1 MPAGDPGRDDPAQG
15 FDAVLQALDDEREDT
30 ANVLHDGPQQ
40 LMTAMRLVADG
51 TLHALDD
58 GDSERVRMGIERLE
72 QLAEHGAAGLRRI
85 SIGLNPVRR
94 DLADALAVLVELLED
109 RGVDA
114 SLAVEGDWPADGARD
129 AAFYAVAR
137 ECSLE
142 AARRG
147 AASISLSLAATAD
160 RPQLRIT
167 AGGGEIGES
176 VLLLAGHRAS
186 AVGAQ
191 LEVGH
196 GEQVVVELTA
206 RPA

>member
-1 MPAGDPGRDDPAQG
+1 MPAGDPGHEHPAQG
-15 FDAVLQALDDEREDT
+15 LDAVLQALDDEREDT

-58 GDSERVRMGIERLE
+58 GDGERVRMGIERLE

-85 SIGLNPVRR
+85 SIGLNPLRR
-94 DLADALAVLVELLED
+94 DLPEALGVLVELLED

-114 SLAVEGDWPADGARD
+114 SLAVEGDWPEGARD

-137 ECSLE
+137 ECSLDS
-142 AARRG
+142 ARRG
-147 AASISLSLAATAD
+147 ATSISMSLTAT
-160 RPQLRIT
+160 PEGEQLRIT
-167 AGGGEIGES
+167 TSGGELGES
-176 VLLLAGHRAS
+176 VLLLARHRA
-186 AVGAQ
+186 AGVGAE
-191 LEVGH
+191 LDVVR
-196 GEQVVVELTA
+196 GEHVVVELTR

>member
-15 FDAVLQALDDEREDT
+15 LDAVLQALDDEREDT

-58 GDSERVRMGIERLE
+58 GDGERVRMGIERLE

-94 DLADALAVLVELLED
+94 ELPEALGVLVELLED

-114 SLAVEGDWPADGARD
+114 SLAVEGDWPDGARD

-137 ECSLE
+137 ECSLDS
-142 AARRG
+142 ARRG
-147 AASISLSLAATAD
+147 ATSISMSLTVT
-160 RPQLRIT
+160 PEGEQLRIT
-167 AGGGEIGES
+167 TSGGEPGES
-176 VLLLAGHRAS
+176 VLLLARHRA
-186 AVGAQ
+186 AGVGAE
-191 LEVGH
+191 LEVVR
-196 GEQVVVELTA
+196 GEQVVVELT
-206 RPA
+206 RPPA

>member
-1 MPAGDPGRDDPAQG
+1 MPAGAPGRDDPAQEL
-15 FDAVLQALDDEREDT
+15 DAVLQALDDEREDT

-58 GDSERVRMGIERLE
+58 GDGERVRMGIERLE
-72 QLAEHGAAGLRRI
+72 QLAEQGAAGLRRI

-114 SLAVEGDWPADGARD
+114 SLAVEGDWPADGTRD

-147 AASISLSLAATAD
+147 AASISLSLAATPDGA
-160 RPQLRIT
+160 QLRI

-176 VLLLAGHRAS
+176 VLSLAGHRA
-186 AVGAQ
+186 AGVGAQ
-191 LEVGH
+191 LEVTR

-206 RPA
+206 GTV

>member
-1 MPAGDPGRDDPAQG
+1 MPAGDPGHDDPAQG
-15 FDAVLQALDDEREDT
+15 LDAVLQALDDEREDT

-58 GDSERVRMGIERLE
+58 GDGERVRMGIERLE

-85 SIGLNPVRR
+85 SVGLNPLRR
-94 DLADALAVLVELLED
+94 DLPEALGVLVELLED

-114 SLAVEGDWPADGARD
+114 SLAVEGDWPEGARD

-137 ECSLE
+137 ECSLDS
-142 AARRG
+142 ARRG
-147 AASISLSLAATAD
+147 ATSISMSLTAT
-160 RPQLRIT
+160 PEGEQLRIT
-167 AGGGEIGES
+167 TSGGELGES
-176 VLLLAGHRAS
+176 VLLLARHRA
-186 AVGAQ
+186 AGVGAE
-191 LEVGH
+191 LVVVR
-196 GEQVVVELTA
+196 GEQVVVELTR

>member
-1 MPAGDPGRDDPAQG
+1 MPAGDPGHDYPAQG
-15 FDAVLQALDDEREDT
+15 LDAVLQALDDEREDT

-58 GDSERVRMGIERLE
+58 GDGERVRMGIERLE

-85 SIGLNPVRR
+85 SIGLNPLRR
-94 DLADALAVLVELLED
+94 DLPEALGVLVELLED

-114 SLAVEGDWPADGARD
+114 SLAVEGDWPEGARH

-137 ECSLE
+137 ECSLDS
-142 AARRG
+142 ARRG
-147 AASISLSLAATAD
+147 ATSISMSLTAT
-160 RPQLRIT
+160 PEGEQLRIT
-167 AGGGEIGES
+167 TSGGELGES
-176 VLLLAGHRAS
+176 VLLLARHRA
-186 AVGAQ
+186 AGVGAE
-191 LEVGH
+191 LDVVR
-196 GEQVVVELTA
+196 GEQVVVVELTR

>member
-1 MPAGDPGRDDPAQG
+1 MPGGDPGRDDPAQG
-15 FDAVLQALDDEREDT
+15 LDAVLQALDDEREDT

-58 GDSERVRMGIERLE
+58 GDGERVRMGIERLE

-85 SIGLNPVRR
+85 SIGLNPMRR
-94 DLADALAVLVELLED
+94 DLPEALGVLVELLED

-114 SLAVEGDWPADGARD
+114 SLAVEGDWPEGARD

-142 AARRG
+142 SARRG
-147 AASISLSLAATAD
+147 ATSIAMWLAAA
-160 RPQLRIT
+160 PEGEQLRIT
-167 AGGGEIGES
+167 TSGGQLGES
-176 VLLLAGHRAS
+176 VLLLARHRA
-186 AVGAQ
+186 AGVGAE
-191 LEVGH
+191 LEVVR
-196 GEQVVVELTA
+196 GEQVVVELTR

>member
-1 MPAGDPGRDDPAQG
+1 MPAGDPGHDYPAQG
-15 FDAVLQALDDEREDT
+15 LDAVLQALDDEREDT

-58 GDSERVRMGIERLE
+58 GDGERVRMGIERLE

-85 SIGLNPVRR
+85 SIGLNPLRR
-94 DLADALAVLVELLED
+94 DLPEALGVLVELLED

-114 SLAVEGDWPADGARD
+114 SLAVEGDWPEGARD

-137 ECSLE
+137 ECSLDS
-142 AARRG
+142 ARRG
-147 AASISLSLAATAD
+147 ATSISMSLTAT
-160 RPQLRIT
+160 PEGEQLRIT
-167 AGGGEIGES
+167 TSGGELGES
-176 VLLLAGHRAS
+176 VLLLARHRA
-186 AVGAQ
+186 AGVGAE
-191 LEVGH
+191 LVVVR
-196 GEQVVVELTA
+196 GEQVVVELTR